1 MAPIVLKVYIVRAAV
16 TKAIQVLAGVL
27 ASSGVLSAVGITS

>member
-1 MAPIVLKVYIVRAAV
+1 MAPIVLKVYIARAAV

-27 ASSGVLSAVGITS
+27 VSSGVLSTACITS